1 MVDGVINS
9 LMIDHRMLNVRR
21 GPIEKWGRP
30 AAIVDFDV
38 SEDVDMSGL
47 TAGMAIN
54 FTFYIDDGRFVVTDI
69 QTASVDAPDNH
80 ADHQE

>member
-1 MVDGVINS
+1 
-9 LMIDHRMLNVRR
+9 MIDHRMLNVSR

-30 AAIVDFDV
+30 AATVDFSV

-54 FTFYIDDGRFVVTDI
+54 FTFFSEDGHFVVTDI
-69 QTASVDAPDNH
+69 QAASIDAPDNH